1 MMNEE
6 KVELCFLIDRGDKPI
21 ISVTS
26 EQGAET
32 SCLIDTGA
40 NIPVWFVGKE
50 YLLYRYSQA
59 YPMEK
64 KTILNGLGE
73 RPIYDVPV
81 WIIPKFNLNDYEGNT
96 VTYQNLLIAVLDASR
111 FSFDMIIPLTML
123 NRTDFSFSYTESAVY
138 GIFRITAGKK
148 RLFVEPVFAKQSS
161 DYLNKIQV
169 FTDEV
174 ILS

>member
-1 MMNEE
+1 MMSDE

-21 ISVTS
+21 IHVTS

-40 NIPVWFVGKE
+40 NIPVWFVGQE
-50 YLLYRYSQA
+50 YLLYRYSLA
-59 YPMEK
+59 HSMGK

-73 RPIYDVPV
+73 KPIYDVPV
-81 WIIPKFNLNDYEGNT
+81 WIIPKFDLNDNKGNT
-96 VTYQNLLIAVLDASR
+96 VIYENLPIAVLDAAR

-123 NRTDFSFSYTESAVY
+123 NRMDFSFSYTESAVY
-138 GIFRITAGKK
+138 GIFKVTAKK
-148 RLFVEPVFAKQSS
+148 RKLFVKPVFATQSS

-169 FTDEV
+169 FTEEV
-174 ILS
+174 IPF